1 MLVILLR
8 RAKGT
13 FSSTAS
19 PLGTEFQDGGR
30 ASDDAITTAG
40 ARHRDPR
47 ADTAA
52 DWRPLVCSGAVVDW
66 SKFPLRGLLGPR
78 LPQVRGFLPLAG
90 NLMGGPARVHSAPL
104 PCPRHGRRSHTA
116 AHSAELA
123 ERRPG
128 AP

>member
-78 LPQVRGFLPLAG
+78 LPQVRGFLPLAR
-90 NLMGGPARVHSAPL
+90 NPRPMATLPL
-104 PCPRHGRRSHTA
+104 PAALAVATQPPAILGTPRLIFWVGIV
-116 AHSAELA
+116 LYW
-123 ERRPG
+123 
-128 AP
+128 